1 MSQQTNSVVGFGINI
16 STALLAAQT
25 AMQNAVKAG
34 NNPYFKSKYAD
45 LNSVREACQP
55 LLNANGII
63 ILQPTVQ
70 KEGKS
75 YVRTLLVHAAS
86 GEWISS
92 DTEIIASKPNDPQA
106 AGSGLTYAR
115 RYGLQALVSLGA
127 DDDDGEKA
135 MARSAPVAKAVAAS
149 GGTASLDALASIVAN
164 EAKPTSSFKKPRSN
178 GSAAKTEASAP
189 AAVEVDDWQN

>member
-1 MSQQTNSVVGFGINI
+1 MSQQTNSVMGFGVNI

-25 AMQNAVKAG
+25 AMQNAVKSG

-55 LLNANGII
+55 LLNANGIV

-70 KEGKS
+70 KDGKS

-135 MARSAPVAKAVAAS
+135 MARSSANTRVIATAIHVAESLEARQELAAQS
-149 GGTASLDALASIVAN
+149 
-164 EAKPTSSFKKPRSN
+164 EAKPTSTFKKPRSN
-178 GSAAKTEASAP
+178 GAAKVEAP
-189 AAVEVDDWQN
+189 AAVEADDWQN

>member
-1 MSQQTNSVVGFGINI
+1 MSQPTNSVIGFGVNI

-25 AMQNAVKAG
+25 AMQNAVKSG

-55 LLNANGII
+55 LLNANGIV

-92 DTEIIASKPNDPQA
+92 DTEIIAAKANDPQA

-135 MARSAPVAKAVAAS
+135 MSRASASAAKAVAAS
-149 GGTASLDALASIVAN
+149 GGTATLDSSASAVAN
-164 EAKPTSSFKKPRSN
+164 EAKPTSTFKKPRSN
-178 GSAAKTEASAP
+178 GASKAEAAAPVEA
-189 AAVEVDDWQN
+189 DDWQN